1 MGFDDN
7 LFKDKDGSYRLA
19 SKAKKV
25 KKGICLTCG
34 EDSTTRDLLYEYNTD
49 DMLLVREYIEDHLI
63 TYSNHKSMKAI
74 WCNECKALIEY
85 KVILDDKKSN

>member
-49 DMLLVREYIEDHLI
+49 DMLMVREYMEEHLT
-63 TYSNHKSMKAI
+63 TYSNHKSIIPI
-74 WCNECKALIEY
+74 WCKECKALIKY
-85 KVILDDKKSN
+85 KVKLDNEKSN